1 MNTEQLLVEVSEGI
15 RLLITASPLL
25 LLVELPLTALLLLGV
40 LRWWIRLQD
49 QRPYHCDPIPRV
61 SCVITCYSEGPDVA
75 RTLLSLCEQ
84 TYAGEI
90 ELLPVV
96 DGAAV
101 NTSTLEAVRNFRI
114 DPQLYPRR
122 TVKPIAKWQRGGR
135 VSSLNAGLAMSTGE
149 IVMALDGDTS
159 FDNTM
164 VTLMVRQFNDPCVVA
179 VAGNLRVRNAWQSL
193 VTALQA
199 VEYQLSIGM
208 ARIGLS
214 EWNVINNISG
224 AFGAFRRKILIQIGG
239 WDSHTSEDLD
249 ITLRL
254 KSYIGRHPNLRI
266 TFEPRAI
273 GHTDVPATVPQFLRQ
288 RLRWD
293 GDLLFLYARKHRA
306 SLSPQLM
313 GWPNF
318 VMAII
323 YGLFAQVVLPFVIV
337 IHSYALATRYPW
349 PALCKLAISIYAVYL
364 LLLTLQFII
373 TLILCSERPGHD
385 SRLMLLLPVFP
396 IAMFAIRCWSAVAML
411 NEWWRRGHEE
421 SSMAPWWVI
430 RRANRF

>member
-1 MNTEQLLVEVSEGI
+1 MNTDQWIAEVSDGI
-15 RLLITASPLL
+15 RLLIAASPLL
-25 LLVELPLTALLLLGV
+25 LLVELPLTGLLLIGV
-40 LRWWIRLQD
+40 MRWWLRHQD
-49 QRPYHCDPIPRV
+49 HPPQDTHPTPRV
-61 SCVITCYSEGPDVA
+61 SCVITCFNEGPGVA

-96 DGAAV
+96 DGAAA
-101 NTSTLEAVRNFRI
+101 NTDTLEAVRNFSI
-114 DPQLYPRR
+114 DPRVYPRR
-122 TVKPIAKWQRGGR
+122 SIQPIAKWQRGGR
-135 VSSLNAGLAMSTGE
+135 VSSLNAGLTMATGE

-164 VTLMVRQFNDPCVVA
+164 VTLMVRNFNDPCVVA
-179 VAGNLRVRNAWQSL
+179 VAGNIRVRNVWQSL

-199 VEYQLSIGM
+199 LEYQLSIGM
-208 ARIGLS
+208 ARIGLNQ
-214 EWNVINNISG
+214 WNVINIISG
-224 AFGAFRRKILIQIGG
+224 ASGAFRRNILIQIGG
-239 WDSHTSEDLD
+239 WDTHTSEDLD

-254 KSYIGRHPNLRI
+254 KNYISRHPYLRI
-266 TFEPRAI
+266 SFEPRAI

-293 GDLLFLYARKHRA
+293 GDLLFLYTRKHWA
-306 SLSPQLM
+306 SLSPHLI
-313 GWPNF
+313 GWRNF
-318 VMAII
+318 VVTVTH
-323 YGLFAQVVLPFVIV
+323 GLFVQILLPFMI
-337 IHSYALATRYPW
+337 IIDSYTLALRHSW
-349 PALCKLAISIYAVYL
+349 PDICRLAISIYTVYL
-364 LLLTLQFII
+364 LLLTIQFIAMI
-373 TLILCSERPGHD
+373 GLCSERPAQD